1 MRIKFFNL
9 NIKHKNHIFD
19 RSSPEKSAA
28 EYWLNDKKQ
37 APIFF
42 GNDSCEMILSDSGK
56 LKKKSRKTAKM
67 FLTVTANEKIRPIFI
82 TIDSG
87 WLWIYEPI
95 GKPQNGD
102 AFRFNN
108 IKTKN
113 SSPEEDCDLPK
124 LYNIKMLLGESPLPI
139 SKVPYILG
147 AMKSSQAFAQGTFYP
162 IGWNINDDKISKY
175 QGNLAALVCLLK
187 DVDFVLNEFDNL
199 SIDPLHCLSSIELET
214 LVAKIFEA
222 NGCFVP
228 AHRGGVLKDID
239 LIARASDNTKISGLD
254 FNANETLSIQ
264 IKLNISN
271 SKKDINELRQFLDRS
286 KNHYLITSDLDEE
299 CHSGLTAYKNS
310 GQFLTAKW
318 IKSQIAKNP
327 SVKKWFEES
336 VKWLPKEKWS
346 S

>member
-9 NIKHKNHIFD
+9 NIKHKDYIFD

-28 EYWLNDKKQ
+28 KYWLNDMKQ

-42 GNDSCEMILSDSGK
+42 GDDSCEAILRDYGN
-56 LKKKSRKTAKM
+56 LDKKYHKTVKH
-67 FLTVTANEKIRPIFI
+67 FLTVTNNEKIKPIFI

-87 WLWIYEPI
+87 WIWIYEPI
-95 GKPQNGD
+95 GVPQNGD
-102 AFRFNN
+102 RFMFPR
-108 IKTKN
+108 KAKDGSFKDTW
-113 SSPEEDCDLPK
+113 DLPK
-124 LYNIKMLLGESPLPI
+124 LYNIRMLLGESPLPI
-139 SKVPYILG
+139 SEVPYILG
-147 AMKSSQAFAQGTFYP
+147 AMKSSQAFARGTFCS
-162 IGWNINDDKISKY
+162 IGRNINDDKISKY
-175 QGNLAALVCLLK
+175 KGNLAALVCLLK

-299 CHSGLTAYKNS
+299 CHSDLETYKNN

-327 SVKKWFEES
+327 SVEKWFEES